1 MNASIS
7 VPLWLLIAIGALV
20 ILAVGAY
27 AWRALRQQPMPAPPL
42 APQSPPDPVG
52 LRERLTRLQ
61 AAGEWD
67 ELLRLLDRA
76 LPEWTTSSSL
86 IEVARA
92 TAGLERD
99 LAAVPPGAMTSVVT
113 ERLSRQA
120 RAVSDDLWSL
130 AERLDVAARR
140 RSSAM
145 KQELLREDEKLM
157 RVRAA
162 IQEARAELAALASSR
177 ESRAALDRAE
187 GRFRALAETAREL
200 RSLDGDEAIR

>member
-7 VPLWLLIAIGALV
+7 APLWLLIAIAALV
-20 ILAVGAY
+20 MIGVGAF
-27 AWRALRQQPMPAPPL
+27 AWRALRQQPPPTSSL
-42 APQSPPDPVG
+42 APRTPPGPVG

-67 ELLRLLDRA
+67 ELLRLLDRT

-92 TAGLERD
+92 TSGLERD
-99 LAAVPPGAMTSVVT
+99 LAAVPPGALTNVVT
-113 ERLSRQA
+113 ERLSAQA
-120 RAVSDDLWSL
+120 RAVSGDLWLL

-140 RSSAM
+140 RSSTL
-145 KQELLREDEKLM
+145 KQELLRDDEKLL
-157 RVRAA
+157 RLRAA
-162 IQEARAELAALASSR
+162 IQEARAELDALASSHDR
-177 ESRAALDRAE
+177 RAALDRAE

-200 RSLDGDEAIR
+200 RSLDTGEPMR